1 LNHHHPWGHWGQ
13 PFDELRNMN
22 LDVEIDI
29 GNIKKKES
37 RGTKPKDAKD

>member
-1 LNHHHPWGHWGQ
+1 LNHHPWGQWGQ
-13 PFDELRNMN
+13 PFDELKNMN

-29 GNIKKKES
+29 GKIKRKEK